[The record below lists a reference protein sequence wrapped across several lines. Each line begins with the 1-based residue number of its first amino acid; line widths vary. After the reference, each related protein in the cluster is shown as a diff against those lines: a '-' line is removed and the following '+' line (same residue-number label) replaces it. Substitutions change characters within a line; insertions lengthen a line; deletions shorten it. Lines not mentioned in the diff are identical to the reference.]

1 MFYFLSSFHSS
12 NVVVHR
18 SGKCIGEKNLKAF
31 NLFIQM
37 LCIQFYYL
45 LGSLIYFLIYHF
57 VIHSLPH
64 GPSF

>member
-1 MFYFLSSFHSS
+1 M
-12 NVVVHR
+12 HR
-18 SGKCIGEKNLKAF
+18 SGKCIGERNLKAF

-45 LGSLIYFLIYHF
+45 LGSLIYFLIYHY